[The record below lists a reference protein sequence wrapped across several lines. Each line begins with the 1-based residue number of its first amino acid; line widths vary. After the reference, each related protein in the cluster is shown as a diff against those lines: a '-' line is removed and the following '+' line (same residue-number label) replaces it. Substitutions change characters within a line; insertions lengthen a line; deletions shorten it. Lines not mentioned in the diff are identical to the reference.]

1 MGRTATRA
9 QEAKSRARE
18 ARLALLAERNAQDQ
32 RIEDAVAAALLAAE
46 DRAAGLAQVEQ
57 AERDAGAALL
67 KLSREKVPMRAIA
80 ALTGMAEPVCARL
93 LKRPIDAK
101 HDATD
106 RRSDEA
112 TDTASKG
119 EGAASM
125 PLTEAPMAVRAAR
138 CGTRT

>member
-18 ARLALLAERNAQDQ
+18 ARLALLAERNAQDE

-57 AERDAGAALL
+57 AERDAAAALL
-67 KLSREKVPMRAIA
+67 RLSREKVPMRDMAS
-80 ALTGMAEPVCARL
+80 LTGMAEPVCARL
-93 LKRPIDAK
+93 LKLLVDAK

-106 RRSDEA
+106 RRSDDA
-112 TDTASKG
+112 TDTASEG
-119 EGAASM
+119 EGGRVDAA
-125 PLTEAPMAVRAAR
+125 
-138 CGTRT
+138 G